1 MTLQKREKLLLVLVV
16 IVIAVLLFDRL
27 IYAPQQRRVSRL
39 KEEVKVA
46 DQKLNELALL
56 AKRLESSEAEITR
69 LEEELK
75 GLSGRTLRG
84 EEFRAFLR
92 HLARQSDPL
101 QMKVVS
107 VVPSEDKVIPL
118 GEKRGTM
125 LADFRRVTVQLV
137 LHSTFSRLESYL
149 RGIEELPFPVQVE
162 GLQIE
167 RNDEIH
173 PLLKATL
180 GLKMFIIPLKENIQ

>member
-1 MTLQKREKLLLVLVV
+1 MALQKREKRLLVLVMV
-16 IVIAVLLFDRL
+16 AIAVLLFDRFF
-27 IYAPQQRRVSRL
+27 YAPQQRKVMRL
-39 KEEVKVA
+39 KEEAKMA
-46 DQKLNELALL
+46 DRKLQELTLL
-56 AKRLESSEAEITR
+56 AQGLEASEAEITR

-75 GLSGRTLRG
+75 SLSGRTLRG

-101 QMKVVS
+101 QMKIVS
-107 VVPSEDKVIPL
+107 VVPSEEKVIPSA
-118 GEKRGTM
+118 EKKGTM

-149 RGIEELPFPVQVE
+149 RGIEELPFLVRVE

-167 RNDEIH
+167 RNEEAH

-180 GLKMFIIPLKENIQ
+180 KLRMFIIPTKENVQ